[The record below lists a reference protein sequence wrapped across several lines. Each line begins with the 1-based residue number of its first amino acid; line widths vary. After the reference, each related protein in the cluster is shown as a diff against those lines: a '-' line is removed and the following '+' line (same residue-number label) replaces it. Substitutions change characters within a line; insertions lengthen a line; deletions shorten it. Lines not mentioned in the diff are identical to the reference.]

1 MYKVGIDCS
10 DGEEQWV
17 DEEEEEEMA
26 EEPETSKKPSK
37 SKQNSKSG
45 PTDED
50 VIAGTDLRT
59 QHPSRPNL
67 IGLPPQSSDW
77 TTTMTTKWT
86 RGWAN
91 GCTWAA

>member
-1 MYKVGIDCS
+1 MGIDCS

-17 DEEEEEEMA
+17 DEEDEEEMA

-37 SKQNSKSG
+37 SKQKSKSG

-50 VIAGTDLRT
+50 VIAGTGSPH
-59 QHPSRPNL
+59 QSASPGRPNL
-67 IGLPPQSSDW
+67 LGLPPQNSDW
-77 TTTMTTKWT
+77 TTTTTTKWT
-86 RGWAN
+86 RGWVN